1 MEGGNKGGNMPRSYL
16 DFERPIAELTS
27 KIEALSGMGG
37 DAGVN
42 IAEEVEKL
50 RIKRD
55 KLIKKIY
62 AKVDRWQM
70 TQLARHPDR
79 PYFLDY
85 VPLMFDDF
93 HELHGD
99 RTFGDDSAIVGGMAR
114 FREHSVMLVGHQKGR
129 DTKEKLR
136 RNFGMPRPEGYRKA
150 LRLFQLAERFDMPI
164 MTFID
169 TAGAWPG
176 VDAEERGQS
185 EAIARNLMELSAIK
199 VPVIC
204 SVIGEGGSGGAL
216 AIGVGDR
223 LYMQEFATYSVISPE
238 GCAAILWH
246 DRKYAEQAAEAL
258 KPTAKD
264 LEALKLID
272 GVIPEPVGGAHG
284 DAESAA
290 ELMGDV
296 LEKALSELLATPLP
310 GLLEERQQHLRQLG
324 LFSDGS

>member
-1 MEGGNKGGNMPRSYL
+1 MPRSYL

-27 KIEALSGMGG
+27 KIEELSSMGG

-50 RIKRD
+50 RMKRD
-55 KLIKKIY
+55 KLIKQIY
-62 AKVDRWQM
+62 AGVDRWQM
-70 TQLARHPDR
+70 AQLARHPDR
-79 PYFLDY
+79 PYFLEY
-85 VPLMFDDF
+85 APLMFDDF
-93 HELHGD
+93 QELHGD
-99 RTFGDDSAIVGGMAR
+99 RRFGDDGAFVGGMAY
-114 FREHSVMLVGHQKGR
+114 FREHAVMLVGHQKGR

-150 LRLFQLAERFDMPI
+150 LRLFQMAERFEMPI

-223 LYMQEFATYSVISPE
+223 LYMQEFTTYSVISPE

-272 GVIPEPVGGAHG
+272 GIIPEPMGGAHG
-284 DAESAA
+284 NAKKAA

-296 LEKALSELLATPLP
+296 LEKALSELLAIPLP
-310 GLLEERQQHLRQLG
+310 DLLEQRQQRLRQLG

>member
-1 MEGGNKGGNMPRSYL
+1 MPRSYL

-27 KIEALSGMGG
+27 AIEELSGMGE
-37 DAGVN
+37 DTGVN
-42 IAEEVEKL
+42 IAEEIEKL
-50 RIKRD
+50 SMKRD
-55 KLIKKIY
+55 KLIRQTY
-62 AKVDRWQM
+62 AKVDRWQ
-70 TQLARHPDR
+70 TAQLARHPDR

-85 VPLMFDDF
+85 IPLMFDGF

-99 RTFGDDSAIVGGMAR
+99 RAFGDDGAIVGGMAC
-114 FREHSVMLVGHQKGR
+114 FREHAVMLVGHQKGR

-150 LRLFQLAERFDMPI
+150 LRLFQLAERFEMPI

-185 EAIARNLMELSAIK
+185 EAIARNLMELSGLR

-204 SVIGEGGSGGAL
+204 TVIGEGWSGGAL

-223 LYMQEFATYSVISPE
+223 LYMQEFTTYSVISPE

-258 KPTAKD
+258 KPTARD
-264 LEALKLID
+264 LEELTLID
-272 GVIPEPVGGAHG
+272 GIIPEPMGGAHG
-284 DAESAA
+284 NTEQAA
-290 ELMGDV
+290 VLMGDV
-296 LEKALSELLATPLP
+296 LEKAMSELLAIPLP
-310 GLLEERQQHLRQLG
+310 NLLEQRQQRLRQLG
-324 LFSDGS
+324 RFSGGS

>member
-1 MEGGNKGGNMPRSYL
+1 MPRSYL

-27 KIEALSGMGG
+27 KIEELSGMGE

-50 RIKRD
+50 RGKRD
-55 KLIKKIY
+55 KLIKQIY
-62 AKVDRWQM
+62 SKASRWQLA
-70 TQLARHPDR
+70 QLARHPDR

-85 VPLMFDDF
+85 VPLLFEDF
-93 HELHGD
+93 QELHGD
-99 RTFGDDSAIVGGMAR
+99 RTFADDAAIVGGTAS
-114 FREHSVMLVGHQKGR
+114 FRGKPVMVVGHQKGR
-129 DTKEKLR
+129 DTKEKIR
-136 RNFGMPRPEGYRKA
+136 RNFGMPRPEGYRKT
-150 LRLFQLAERFDMPI
+150 LRLFRLAERFAMPV

-185 EAIARNLMELSAIK
+185 EAIARNLMELSTLG

-204 SVIGEGGSGGAL
+204 TVIGEGGSGGAL

-223 LYMQEFATYSVISPE
+223 LYMQEFTTYSVISPE

-258 KPTAKD
+258 KLTARD
-264 LEALKLID
+264 LDGMNLID
-272 GVIPEPVGGAHG
+272 GLIPEPMGGAH
-284 DAESAA
+284 ENPEQAA
-290 ELMGDV
+290 ALMADV
-296 LEKALSELLATPLP
+296 LEKALTELLEVPLP
-310 GLLEERQQHLRQLG
+310 DLLEQRQARLRRLG
-324 LFSDGS
+324 NFSEA